1 MRSLLLFL
9 WKHSNFV
16 LFLLLETACILMMV
30 SGNAFHRA
38 SSINSANAVAGGIYS
53 GVNNIKAYF
62 NLREINEQLSIEN
75 ARLHSIAPGAYVKYI
90 NTKVAVKDT
99 VFLQQYTYTNANV
112 INNSVHRRNNYLTLD
127 KGSLHGLKPEM
138 AVITSRGI
146 VGITK
151 NVSKHYTTVLS
162 VLNKDARISAR
173 VRKNGFFGSLYWHGT
188 DFKTGTLV
196 DIPTHAGI
204 QKGDAIVTNAYSAIF
219 PDNILIGTIESF
231 DVKPGDNFYT
241 IKVKFSTN
249 FKNIGHVY
257 VITDLFKEER
267 KALEQKEEE
276 KEKNDP

>member
-1 MRSLLLFL
+1 MRSLFLFL

-16 LFLLLETACILMMV
+16 LFLLLETVCILLMV
-30 SGNAFHRA
+30 SENSFHRA
-38 SSINSANAVAGGIYS
+38 SSINSANAFAGSIYS
-53 GVNNIKAYF
+53 GVNNFKAYF

-90 NTKVAVKDT
+90 NTKATIKDT
-99 VFLQQYTYTNANV
+99 VYLQQYSFINANV

-127 KGSLHGLKPEM
+127 KGSYHGLKPEM
-138 AVITSRGI
+138 AVITSQGI

-151 NVSKHYTTVLS
+151 NVSQHFATVLS

-173 VRKNGFFGSLYWHGT
+173 IRKNGFFGSLFWDGNDYR
-188 DFKTGTLV
+188 FGTLV

-204 QKGDAIVTNAYSAIF
+204 QKGDTIVTNAYSAIF
-219 PDNILIGTIESF
+219 PDNILIGTIHSF

-257 VITDLFKEER
+257 VISDLFKEER
-267 KALEQKEEE
+267 KKLEQKEVE
-276 KEKNDP
+276 KEKNDS

>member
-16 LFLLLETACILMMV
+16 LFLILETVCVLLMV
-30 SGNAFHRA
+30 SENSFHRA
-38 SSINSANAVAGGIYS
+38 SSINSANALAGNIYS
-53 GVNNIKAYF
+53 GVNNVKAYF

-90 NTKVAVKDT
+90 NTKAFIKDT
-99 VFLQQYTYTNANV
+99 VYLQQYTFTNASV
-112 INNSVHRRNNYLTLD
+112 INNSVHRRNNYLTLN
-127 KGSLHGLKPEM
+127 KGSLHGVKPEM

-151 NVSKHYTTVLS
+151 NVSPHFSTVLS

-173 VRKNGFFGSLYWHGT
+173 VRKNGFFGSLFWDGA
-188 DFKTGTLV
+188 DFRFGTLV

-204 QKGDAIVTNAYSAIF
+204 QKGDTIVTNAYSAIF
-219 PDNILIGTIESF
+219 PDNILIGTIDSYN
-231 DVKPGDNFYT
+231 VKPGDNFYT
-241 IKVKFSTN
+241 IRVRFSTN

-267 KALEQKEEE
+267 KKLEEKEEE
-276 KEKNDP
+276 KDKNDS